1 MSAARALAPGR
12 NCWRI
17 EPADQASVIVDA
29 ADYFRVARQAMIA
42 AKHQILLIGWDF
54 DARIRLV
61 HESDDDAPA
70 EVGAFIDWLV
80 DRTPGLQ
87 VNILRWDIGAL
98 KTLLRGKTLLTVL
111 RWAFNKRVHLK
122 LDSVHPHG
130 ASHHQKIVVIDDCL
144 AFCGGIDMTDD
155 RWDTREHR
163 DEDPRRI
170 NAAGKSYKPW
180 HDATTALT
188 GAVAA
193 TLGHLSRERWRR
205 AGGRPIEAPPATSA
219 CWPEDLPVD
228 FRDVSV
234 AISRTQPEMPK
245 IAPIHEIEALYLDLI
260 ARAERWIYAE
270 SQYFASRKVAEA
282 MARRLEEPDGPE
294 IVIINPQTSQGWL
307 EPIAM
312 DTARARLIEA
322 IRRHDR
328 HHRLRIYHPFTAD
341 GVPIYVHAKVTVVDG
356 TILRVG
362 SSNFNNRSMRLDTE
376 CDVTIDATRPD
387 NVDAADRIA
396 GIAHGLIAEH
406 LGVEPDTVAARM
418 AETGSLIATI
428 EGLVTPGHSLRAY
441 LTPQLDGLQEWLADN
456 EILDPEGPEEMFSPL
471 ANRGLLRRLNVRER
485 ISRR

>member
-1 MSAARALAPGR
+1 MSGPRAFAPGR

-17 EPADQASVIVDA
+17 ESADQASVIVDA
-29 ADYFRVARQAMIA
+29 ADYFKIARQAMIA

-61 HESDDDAPA
+61 HENDDDAPA

-98 KTLLRGKTLLTVL
+98 KTLLRGKTMLTVL

-163 DEDPRRI
+163 DDDPCRI
-170 NAAGKSYKPW
+170 NAAGKPYKPW

-188 GAVAA
+188 GPVAA
-193 TLGHLSRERWRR
+193 ALGHLSRERWRR

-219 CWPEDLPVD
+219 CWPGDLPVD
-228 FRDVSV
+228 FTDVSV
-234 AISRTQPEMPK
+234 AISRTQPEMPE

-282 MARRLEEPDGPE
+282 IARRLEEPDGPE
-294 IVIINPQTSQGWL
+294 VVIINPETSQGWL

-328 HHRLRIYHPFTAD
+328 HSRLRVYHPFTAN
-341 GVPIYVHAKVTVVDG
+341 GVPVYVHAKVTVVDG
-356 TILRVG
+356 EVLRVG

-376 CDVTIDATRPD
+376 CDVTIDATRPG
-387 NVDAADRIA
+387 NEAAANRIA

-406 LGVEPDTVAARM
+406 LGVENETVAARM
-418 AETGSLIATI
+418 AESGSLIATI
-428 EGLVTPGHSLRAY
+428 EGLITPGHSFRAY
-441 LTPQLDGLQEWLADN
+441 QTPELDGLQEWLADN

-471 ANRGLLRRLNVRER
+471 AKRGLLRRLNVRGR
-485 ISRR
+485 LSRR